1 MRYNLKL
8 IYSPIKWLGCLI
20 FVILI
25 PIAMYVPTYFDFVNV
40 STIYLPFV
48 GIVLF
53 TDITLL
59 DKGNHIEEITY
70 LSDKKP
76 IRTFSQRYFI
86 TIVLLFVYII
96 LANIIFRIIQQ
107 FRGDAIVEPISTLQY
122 VLISGCGCLFIGT
135 ISMTVSTILN
145 NIYVGYGF
153 SIIYWLYW
161 NINCQTEM
169 IINPFPFI
177 ANPTFYEKP
186 LSIIYIF
193 TIILIILNC
202 ILSNKSPFYL
212 SDKVKKLIVG

>member
-8 IYSPIKWLGCLI
+8 IYSPIKWLGCLF

-25 PIAMYVPTYFDFVNV
+25 PIAMYVPTYFDFVNL

-59 DKGNHIEEITY
+59 DKGSHVEEITY

-76 IRTFSQRYFI
+76 IKTFIQRYFI
-86 TIVLLFVYII
+86 SVVLLFIYII

-107 FRGDAIVEPISTLQY
+107 FKGDFLIEPISTLEY
-122 VLISGCGCLFIGT
+122 ILILGCGSLFIGT

-145 NIYVGYGF
+145 NIYIGYGF
-153 SIIYWLYW
+153 SMIYWLYW
-161 NINCQTEM
+161 NIYCLKEM

-177 ANPTFYEKP
+177 ANPIFYEKP
-186 LSIIYIF
+186 LSLIYTF
-193 TIILIILNC
+193 TLLLIIINC
-202 ILSNKSPFYL
+202 FLCNKSPFYL
-212 SDKVKKLIVG
+212 SDKVRELTAR